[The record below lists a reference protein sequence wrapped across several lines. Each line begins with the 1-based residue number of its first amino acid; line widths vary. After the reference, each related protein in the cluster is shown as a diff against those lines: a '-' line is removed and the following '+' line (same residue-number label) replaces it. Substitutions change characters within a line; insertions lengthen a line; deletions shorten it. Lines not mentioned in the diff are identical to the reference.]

1 MEEQSVR
8 DTEVPGELGFSRT
21 KTPSDFAARV
31 VMREPQAIHLL
42 GIAGNT
48 MEDTQMADDGGGQS
62 FLGFILGGVV
72 VVVAL
77 IGFFVYSG
85 GHMGGG
91 KTAVIAVPTTT
102 GSSK

>member
-1 MEEQSVR
+1 M
-8 DTEVPGELGFSRT
+8 
-21 KTPSDFAARV
+21 
-31 VMREPQAIHLL
+31 
-42 GIAGNT
+42 
-48 MEDTQMADDGGGQS
+48 MADNAGGQS

-77 IGFFVYSG
+77 IGFFIFQG
-85 GHMGGG
+85 GHAVGG